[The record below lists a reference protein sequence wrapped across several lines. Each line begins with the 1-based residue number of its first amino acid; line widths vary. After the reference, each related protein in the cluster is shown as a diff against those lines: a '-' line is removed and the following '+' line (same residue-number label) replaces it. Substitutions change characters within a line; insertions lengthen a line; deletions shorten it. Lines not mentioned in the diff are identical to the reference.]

1 MHEEASVN
9 SVLQYVDKI
18 CRALVGLSFFGMIVA
33 VVIQLLGRNALF
45 DSPVWTEELTRFGLL
60 YLAALGLGPSLRTGD
75 LVNVDLF
82 CESLSGR
89 KPWFLRLLAS
99 ILTAAMCIMLLKP
112 AWQFMEIGSMQYSP
126 ALGWRMDFLHVTMLI
141 ALVSLLVYSL
151 ARIAGM
157 LTGTSDGLPEHP
169 YGEET

>member
-1 MHEEASVN
+1 VTH
-9 SVLQYVDKI
+9 VLQLFDKLS
-18 CRALVGLSFFGMIVA
+18 RALVGLAFFGMIVA
-33 VVIQLLGRNALF
+33 VTIQLLGRNAFF
-45 DSPVWTEELTRFGLL
+45 DAPVWTEELTRFGLL

-82 CESLSGR
+82 CEGLSGR
-89 KPWFLRLLAS
+89 KPWLLRLVS
-99 ILTAAMCIMLLKP
+99 SVLTAAMCLMLLKP
-112 AWQFMEIGSMQYSP
+112 AWQFMQIGSMQYAP

-141 ALVSLLVYSL
+141 ALISLLVYSL
-151 ARIAGM
+151 ARIVGM